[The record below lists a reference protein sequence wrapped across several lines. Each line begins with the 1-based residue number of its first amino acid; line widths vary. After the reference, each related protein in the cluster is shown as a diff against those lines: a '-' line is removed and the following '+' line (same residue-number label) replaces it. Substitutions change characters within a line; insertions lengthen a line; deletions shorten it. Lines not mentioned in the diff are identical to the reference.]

1 MLGLVLDDLRVDRAG
16 FPIVR
21 GVNLTVPRGEVTV
34 LLGPNGAG
42 KTTLLEA
49 ISGIIPSHGG
59 SAQLDGTDI
68 TKAAR
73 TRRARLGLSHVEQG
87 RTIFG
92 ELTVVENVSVG
103 APNRAAVAEALALF
117 PELTPRH
124 QLAAASLSGGEQQM
138 LVLARALARGPTT
151 LLVDEMS
158 LGLAPAIVRRLMPLV
173 AELASRGVGVLLV
186 EQYADLALR
195 IGTRAYVLNR
205 GTIVLEGPCSELRDR
220 TDEMRESYLGGAA
233 FVSEH

>member
-1 MLGLVLDDLRVDRAG
+1 MSGLVLTDLRVDRSG
-16 FPIVR
+16 FPVVR
-21 GVNLTVPRGEVTV
+21 EVNVAVPAGEVTV

-59 SAQLDGTDI
+59 SATLDGTDI

-73 TRRARLGLSHVEQG
+73 TRRAQLGLSHVEQG
-87 RTIFG
+87 RTVFG
-92 ELTVVENVSVG
+92 ELTVVENVLVG
-103 APNRAAVAEALALF
+103 AADRAAVAEALELF

-124 QLAAASLSGGEQQM
+124 HVAAASLSGGEQQM
-138 LVLARALARGPTT
+138 LVLARALARRPST

-158 LGLAPAIVRRLMPLV
+158 LGLAPAIVQRLMPLS
-173 AELASRGVGVLLV
+173 AELADRGVGVLLV

-205 GTIVLEGPCSELRDR
+205 GAIVLEGPCRELQER
-220 TDEMRESYLGGAA
+220 TDEMRQSYLGGVA
-233 FVSEH
+233 FVSDR